1 MSPMDAWVKKIG
13 SNRGR
18 PRIFLDGVQAVRAG
32 FSPGECFDVE
42 VDGQRVTLV
51 KKDDGSRVVTGRVRN
66 GRVHPVIDINSA
78 ELLKIFDGMD
88 SVRIVVTHKAVFIL
102 PLASEVKRVERLDRL
117 RNKIQ
122 QAMPLLTGSLSHGGG
137 VLSHA
142 IHQGMHDAG
151 LSCTLAL
158 ANEISEDFVVQAI
171 EHNSLWDESTMAL
184 AMPMQELVQDE
195 WVMSQLPK
203 VELLEMGL
211 PCSGASKAG
220 KAKKSLEMM
229 ESHEHVGH
237 LVASAIAIINKVQP
251 AVVLL
256 ENVVDYSTS
265 ASAHILR
272 HTLRDM
278 GYDTHEAVLSG
289 KDFGALED
297 RIRWCCIGVTKGVP
311 FDMADIAPVARLVR
325 TVGDVLDE
333 SIGPEDERWRAVQYL
348 KDKRQRDDGKGSR
361 FLLQF
366 LTAESTQVPTLR
378 KGYNKGGSTDP
389 RLMHPSNPELSRLL
403 TPEEHAR
410 VKGVPVELIASMP
423 ETTAHQLLGQGIV
436 YEPFRAVGQRIAEC
450 VMAYALHEDFDEAGD
465 DSDDDV
471 MRPRICG

>member
-1 MSPMDAWVKKIG
+1 MDAWIKKIG

-42 VDGQRVTLV
+42 VDGQRITLV
-51 KKDDGSRVVTGRVRN
+51 KKDDGSRVVTGRSRN

-78 ELLKIFDGMD
+78 ELLKMFEGMD
-88 SVRIVVTHKAVFIL
+88 SVRIVVTLKAVFIL

-117 RNKIQ
+117 RTKIQ
-122 QAMPLLTGSLSHGGG
+122 QAIPLLTGSLSHGGG

-142 IHQGMHDAG
+142 IHQGMQDG
-151 LSCTLAL
+151 GVSCSLAL
-158 ANEISEDFVVQAI
+158 ANEISEDLVVQAI
-171 EHNSLWDESTMAL
+171 EHNDLWDEKTMAL
-184 AMPMQELVQDE
+184 ALPMQELVQDE

-203 VELLEMGL
+203 IELLEMGL

-220 KAKKSLEMM
+220 KAKKSLDMM

-278 GYDTHEAVLSG
+278 GYNTHEAVLSG

-297 RIRWCCIGVTKGVP
+297 RVRWCFIGVTRGIP
-311 FDMADIAPVARLVR
+311 FDMADLEPVVRLVR
-325 TVGDVLDE
+325 TVDDVLDH

-348 KDKRQRDDGKGSR
+348 KDKRVRDEAKGSG
-361 FLLQF
+361 FKMQYI
-366 LTAESTQVPTLR
+366 TPDSTEVPTLR
-378 KGYNKGGSTDP
+378 KGYHKAGSTDA
-389 RLMHPSNPELSRLL
+389 RLRHPNNPELSRLL
-403 TPEEHAR
+403 TAEEHAR
-410 VKGVPVELIASMP
+410 VKGVPPELIDGMS
-423 ETTAHQLLGQGIV
+423 ETMAHQLLGQGIV

-450 VMAYALHEDFDEAGD
+450 VMAFTESDVLNDDDEGEDF
-465 DSDDDV
+465 V
-471 MRPRICG
+471 QPRICG